1 MSLIS
6 TASAAHYLWAD
17 VCEGW
22 HLARTSTLSVIQERR
37 PPGTAET
44 RHRHLRVRQFFYVL
58 GGVLILEL
66 DGAAHAVPAGHGLE
80 IRPGQAHQARND
92 SSETVDFLVISDG
105 SSREDRQN
113 A

>member
-1 MSLIS
+1 MIS
-6 TASAAHYLWAD
+6 PATAPHYLWAD

-22 HLARTSTLSVIQERR
+22 HLARTSTLSVIQERM

-58 GGVLILEL
+58 GGRLTLDVEGQQQVL
-66 DGAAHAVPAGHGLE
+66 PAGHGLE
-80 IRPGQAHQARND
+80 IEPGQAHQALNEGPD
-92 SSETVDFLVISDG
+92 MVEFLVISDG
-105 SSREDRQN
+105 ISREDRQD